1 MLLRT
6 ACLLLIACAWAT
18 PGLGQPVETIDL
30 RVKSARTVSPCGHE
44 TMRGSARRDS
54 KTEVPVEVSLLELDR
69 DSYNYFDV
77 FTYRV
82 AVKNTGT
89 VPLVLPRQ
97 RTAPVVVN
105 GPAGCETTQ
114 EEILYL
120 LQLRVRL
127 AGTEHVAN
135 TIVLGAGA
143 NEVGRVMRL
152 APGQTVEFIAGGRW
166 DFVPPVVADE
176 VQQQLPATLQAVAAL
191 VLGRSPQ
198 VKGAGTSLSTNSLP
212 INLLPFQRAHLK
224 PIGPR

>member
-1 MLLRT
+1 MFPRTVGLLML
-6 ACLLLIACAWAT
+6 ACAWAT

-30 RVKSARTVSPCGHE
+30 RVKSARRVSRCGDLS
-44 TMRGSARRDS
+44 MPGSAFRDS

-97 RTAPVVVN
+97 RTAPVAVY
-105 GPAGCETTQ
+105 GPNGCETTQ
-114 EEILYL
+114 EDILYL

-135 TIVLGAGA
+135 TMVLGAGA
-143 NEVGRVMRL
+143 NDVGRVMRL

-166 DFVPPVVADE
+166 DFVPPVVATE
-176 VQQQLPATLQAVAAL
+176 VQEQLPATLQAVAAL

-198 VKGAGTSLSTNSLP
+198 VKGSGTSLSTNSVP

>member
-30 RVKSARTVSPCGHE
+30 RVKAARTVSRCGDLS
-44 TMRGSARRDS
+44 MPGSARRDS
-54 KTEVPVEVSLLELDR
+54 KTVVPVEVSLLELDR
-69 DSYNYFDV
+69 ESYNYRDV

-97 RTAPVVVN
+97 RTAPVAVN
-105 GPAGCETTQ
+105 GPNGCETTQ

-120 LQLRVRL
+120 MQLRVRL

-143 NEVGRVMRL
+143 NEVSRVMRL
-152 APGQTVEFIAGGRW
+152 AAGQTVEFVAEGRW
-166 DFVPPVVADE
+166 NFSPPVVADE

-198 VKGAGTSLSTNSLP
+198 VKGSGTSLSTNSLP